1 MIYFSNGNAAHR
13 VHGPMDYGRAWSTG
27 PWWTT
32 GGSSRKAHWSP
43 ALRPLRWVGAH
54 RELGETERRSR
65 GSSPWVRV
73 GGGGRAFG
81 AEGEKREAGG
91 AVGEVAG
98 VSVPF
103 IGPEARERR
112 RSVRELGRQPLMVP
126 FRAGGGNGEGKRG
139 AGEVKGAVVTIHYA
153 MGGEGCC
160 SGEARWLPKARGVAV
175 PTGTATAAG

>member
-32 GGSSRKAHWSP
+32 GGSSQKAHWSP

-112 RSVRELGRQPLMVP
+112 RSVRELGRRPLMAP
-126 FRAGGGNGEGKRG
+126 FKRG
-139 AGEVKGAVVTIHYA
+139 RKWGGETESR
-153 MGGEGCC
+153 GGEGGGGDDSLCNKRRGGAAHGG
-160 SGEARWLPKARGVAV
+160 GEQAATLNRDAADPGV
-175 PTGTATAAG
+175 GR